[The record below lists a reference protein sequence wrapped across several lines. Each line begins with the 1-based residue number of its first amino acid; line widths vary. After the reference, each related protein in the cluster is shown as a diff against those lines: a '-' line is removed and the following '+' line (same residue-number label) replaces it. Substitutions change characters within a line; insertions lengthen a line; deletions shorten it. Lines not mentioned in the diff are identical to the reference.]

1 MSPTFAQTSRMYETI
16 DVEATLSKMTVSE
29 KIQVT
34 AGEDFWHFK
43 GIERLGV
50 PSPRCSDGPNGARI
64 AIQCSHVLPKSLTL
78 LARPLL

>member
-1 MSPTFAQTSRMYETI
+1 MYELV

-29 KIQVT
+29 KVQVT

-50 PSPRCSDGPNGARI
+50 PSPRCSDGPNG
-64 AIQCSHVLPKSLTL
+64 VWM
-78 LARPLL
+78 

>member
-1 MSPTFAQTSRMYETI
+1 MSPTTAGTSKLYEPI

-29 KIQVT
+29 KVQVT

-50 PSPRCSDGPNGARI
+50 PSPRCSDGPNGAWMKQKGI
-64 AIQCSHVLPKSLTL
+64 HVQS
-78 LARPLL
+78 